1 MHSNLPGKLILSQ
14 NLKNGR
20 LPLWENKI
28 GQGYPTLAEG
38 IIGTFYLPNLLI
50 FTALPF
56 KFATSAIYLVAFLTS
71 AIGTYYLARKV
82 KANPAQSII
91 ASLAYT
97 FCASVI
103 LHVQHINFIQSAS
116 LLPLILFSILHFYEK
131 PSIARG
137 IFVSFLFSQLI
148 FTGFIQIAA
157 YATVIFFVFT
167 VIHYAL
173 VLKKN
178 FLAISLSYT
187 LIIIFALSL
196 SAVQLIPSFELI
208 KFSDRA
214 AGVESSKILDAFP
227 LFPRNF
233 LTYLN
238 PFILGSAANGTYN
251 STDWSRYGIFWE
263 NTAYIGLL
271 PAILAQASI
280 ILLVVKRPK
289 NIFASLALT
298 LAITILLSLG
308 RASPLHILFSFPPLN
323 YFRVPAR
330 FILFTQLFA
339 SLITIYFLKNLNIK
353 KPAMKILTSA
363 LIALT
368 FADLYLNWANYNPVM
383 ETDKLMKSPKS
394 AESLKEKNDF
404 RIYSIAAPKN
414 WNEIFIK
421 SGWQGKEDYY
431 VFFVN
436 ALDQN
441 SNILYNTSQLAMF
454 ETLPTRRYQLQQSI
468 IKNNINIAGDKIII
482 ENLAKNLLDTLNVK
496 YLITSIPIENSYS
509 QIAQVKKADF
519 SYFVYES
526 QEARPKVN
534 FYYDF
539 KVASSVGDYIKTFK
553 DLDFQK
559 TLVLEKTPDLNLEQG
574 KNSARILKDQNGYL
588 KLNVE
593 TENDGILALS
603 QTYYP
608 GWQAKVDGQ
617 KTEIYAANINSQA
630 IVVKKGQHTVEFI
643 FDPESFKIGLA
654 TSLISWGFLLIIGA
668 KKLIKDR

>member
-1 MHSNLPGKLILSQ
+1 
-14 NLKNGR
+14 
-20 LPLWENKI
+20 
-28 GQGYPTLAEG
+28 
-38 IIGTFYLPNLLI
+38 
-50 FTALPF
+50 
-56 KFATSAIYLVAFLTS
+56 
-71 AIGTYYLARKV
+71 
-82 KANPAQSII
+82 
-91 ASLAYT
+91 
-97 FCASVI
+97 
-103 LHVQHINFIQSAS
+103 
-116 LLPLILFSILHFYEK
+116 
-131 PSIARG
+131 
-137 IFVSFLFSQLI
+137 
-148 FTGFIQIAA
+148 
-157 YATVIFFVFT
+157 
-167 VIHYAL
+167 
-173 VLKKN
+173 
-178 FLAISLSYT
+178 
-187 LIIIFALSL
+187 
-196 SAVQLIPSFELI
+196 
-208 KFSDRA
+208 
-214 AGVESSKILDAFP
+214 
-227 LFPRNF
+227 
-233 LTYLN
+233 
-238 PFILGSAANGTYN
+238 
-251 STDWSRYGIFWE
+251 
-263 NTAYIGLL
+263 
-271 PAILAQASI
+271 
-280 ILLVVKRPK
+280 
-289 NIFASLALT
+289 
-298 LAITILLSLG
+298 
-308 RASPLHILFSFPPLN
+308 
-323 YFRVPAR
+323 
-330 FILFTQLFA
+330 
-339 SLITIYFLKNLNIK
+339 
-353 KPAMKILTSA
+353 MKILTSA